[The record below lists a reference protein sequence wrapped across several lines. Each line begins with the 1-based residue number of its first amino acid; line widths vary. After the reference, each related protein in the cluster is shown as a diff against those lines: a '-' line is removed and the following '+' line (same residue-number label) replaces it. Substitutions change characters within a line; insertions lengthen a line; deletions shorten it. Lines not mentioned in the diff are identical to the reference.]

1 MTQGSTGSTPHA
13 CVRVPRAMCQLVQVK
28 ALIVGL
34 KGVGM
39 EIAKNLT
46 LAGPKQITLFDSAS
60 WERVSAGTRRG
71 AC

>member
-1 MTQGSTGSTPHA
+1 MPVSPSL
-13 CVRVPRAMCQLVQVK
+13 PRSRAPQLVQVK

-46 LAGPKQITLFDSAS
+46 LAGPKQITLFDRA
-60 WERVSAGTRRG
+60 
-71 AC
+71 

>member
-1 MTQGSTGSTPHA
+1 
-13 CVRVPRAMCQLVQVK
+13 MCQLVQVK

-60 WERVSAGTRRG
+60 RERGGCRG